1 MPRPD
6 QRYALVTPAH
16 NEAAFLPRVVASMAA
31 QTVAPVKWVI
41 IDDRSTDDTWSV
53 ITAAARQHSFIEPV
67 KITGNQIRKLGSN
80 VVHVFNLGYG
90 FLPANIPF
98 VVKMDADVL
107 LPPDYFAVLL
117 EHFAADPKLGVA
129 SGKTFVP
136 RGDSWV
142 LERCADNHVPGPCKT
157 YRRACLEDIG
167 GLIPILG
174 WDILDV
180 TKARQRGWRTQS
192 YRQLPIY
199 HLRPMGQVMGMMK
212 TFLSYGKACY
222 LIRCHPLFVVG
233 RACYRALDAPYLL
246 GLLILAGYI
255 RAALQVP
262 ETERL
267 ADKGLAKFLQ
277 HEQLQRLLGRT
288 IRQEEFLPR
297 RLEAT

>member
-1 MPRPD
+1 LPRRKP
-6 QRYALVTPAH
+6 RYALVTPAH

-31 QTVAPVKWVI
+31 QTVRPAKWLI

-53 ITAAARQHSFIEPV
+53 ITAAAQKHSFIEPV
-67 KITGNQIRKLGSN
+67 RITGKPTRQLGSN
-80 VVHVFNLGYG
+80 VVRVFNLGYG
-90 FLPANIPF
+90 LLPANIPF
-98 VVKMDADVL
+98 VVKMDSDVL

-117 EHFAADPKLGVA
+117 EHFAAYPKLGVA

-136 RGDSWV
+136 REDGWV

-192 YRQLPIY
+192 FRQLPIY
-199 HLRPMGQVMGMMK
+199 HLRPMGQVMGMIK

-222 LIRCHPLFVVG
+222 LIRCHPLFVMG
-233 RACYRALDAPYLL
+233 RACYRALEVPYFL

-262 ETERL
+262 EKERL
-267 ADKGLAKFLQ
+267 SNQSLARFLRQ
-277 HEQLQRLLGRT
+277 EQIQRLLGRT

-297 RLEAT
+297 RLREV

>member
-1 MPRPD
+1 LLRHNR
-6 QRYALVTPAH
+6 RYALVTPAH

-31 QTVAPVKWVI
+31 QTRPPAKWVI
-41 IDDRSTDDTWSV
+41 IDDRSTDDTWAV
-53 ITAAARQHSFIEPV
+53 IEAAARQHSFIDPV
-67 KITGNQIRKLGSN
+67 RVAGAPTRQLGGN
-80 VVHVFNLGYG
+80 VVHLFNLGYG
-90 FLPANIPF
+90 LLPADIPF
-98 VVKMDADVL
+98 VVKMDSDVL
-107 LPPDYFAVLL
+107 LPPDYFALLL
-117 EHFAADPKLGVA
+117 ERFAADPRLGVA

-136 RGDSWV
+136 RSGGWE

-167 GLIPILG
+167 GLIPMLG

-180 TKARQRGWRTQS
+180 TKARLRGWRTQS

-233 RACYRALDAPYLL
+233 RACYRALEVPYFL
-246 GLLILAGYI
+246 GLVILAGYI
-255 RAALQVP
+255 RAALQIP

-267 ADKGLAKFLQ
+267 SDKDLARFLRL
-277 HEQLQRLLGRT
+277 EQLQRLLGRT
-288 IRQEEFLPR
+288 FRQEEFLPR
-297 RLEAT
+297 RLREV

>member
-1 MPRPD
+1 LPRLNR
-6 QRYALVTPAH
+6 QYAIITPAH
-16 NEAAFLPRVVASMAA
+16 NESAFLPRVVASIGA
-31 QTVAPVKWVI
+31 QTLPPAKWVI
-41 IDDRSTDDTWSV
+41 IDDRSKDDTWSV
-53 ITAAARQHSFIEPV
+53 IEAAARQHAFIKPV
-67 KITGNQIRKLGSN
+67 RVTGAPARQLGSN
-80 VVHVFNLGYG
+80 VVHLFNLGYK
-90 FLPANIPF
+90 LLSADIPF
-98 VVKMDADVL
+98 VIKMDSDVL
-107 LPPDYFAVLL
+107 LPPDYFAILL
-117 EHFAADPKLGVA
+117 ERCAADPRLGVA
-129 SGKTFVP
+129 SGKTFAP
-136 RGDSWV
+136 RSGGWE

-157 YRRACLEDIG
+157 YRRTCLEDIG

-222 LIRCHPLFVVG
+222 LIRCHPLFVAG
-233 RACYRALDAPYLL
+233 RACYRALEVPYFL

-262 ETERL
+262 ENKRL
-267 ADKGLAKFLQ
+267 SDQGLARFLR

-288 IRQEEFLPR
+288 FGQEEFLPR
-297 RLEAT
+297 RLREV

>member
-1 MPRPD
+1 LPPHNL
-6 QRYALVTPAH
+6 RYALVTPAH

-31 QTVAPVKWVI
+31 QTAIPVKWVI
-41 IDDRSTDDTWSV
+41 IDDRSTDDTWPV
-53 ITAAARQHSFIEPV
+53 ISAAARQHSFIEPV
-67 KITGNQIRKLGSN
+67 RLTGNPSRKLGGN

-90 FLPANIPF
+90 LLPPDIPF

-107 LPPDYFAVLL
+107 LPPEYFAVLL
-117 EHFAADPKLGVA
+117 KHFAADPRLGVA
-129 SGKTFVP
+129 SGKTFIP
-136 RGDSWV
+136 RRDGWV

-180 TKARQRGWRTQS
+180 AKARQRGWSTRS
-192 YRQLPIY
+192 CRRLPIY
-199 HLRPMGQVMGMMK
+199 HLRPMGSVMGMMK

-233 RACYRALDAPYLL
+233 RACYRALEAPYCL

-255 RAALQVP
+255 RAVLQVP
-262 ETERL
+262 ESERL
-267 ADKGLAKFLQ
+267 SDVGLAKFLR
-277 HEQLQRLLGRT
+277 HEQLRRLLGRT

-297 RLEAT
+297 RLKAG

>member
-1 MPRPD
+1 LPRFS
-6 QRYALVTPAH
+6 QGYALVTPAH
-16 NEAAFLPRVVASMAA
+16 NEATFLPGVVASIAA
-31 QTVAPVKWVI
+31 QTLVPAKWVI

-67 KITGNQIRKLGSN
+67 RISGNHSRKLGSN

-90 FLPANIPF
+90 LLPPDIPF
-98 VVKMDADVL
+98 VVKMDSDVL
-107 LPPDYFAVLL
+107 LPPEYFAVLL

-136 RGDSWV
+136 RGDGWV

-157 YRRACLEDIG
+157 YRRACLEDMG

-180 TKARQRGWRTQS
+180 TKARQLGWRTQS

-199 HLRPMGQVMGMMK
+199 HRRPMGQVMGMVK

-233 RACYRALDAPYLL
+233 RACYRALEVPYFL

-267 ADKGLAKFLQ
+267 SDEGLARFLR

-288 IRQEEFLPR
+288 FRQEEFLPR
-297 RLEAT
+297 RLREV

>member
-1 MPRPD
+1 V
-6 QRYALVTPAH
+6 VTLAH
-16 NEAAFLPRVVASMAA
+16 NEAAFLPKVVASMAA
-31 QTVAPVKWVI
+31 QTLPPAKWVL
-41 IDDRSTDDTWSV
+41 IDDRSTDDTWEV
-53 ITAAARQHSFIEPV
+53 ITAAAGHHSFIEPV
-67 KITGNQIRKLGSN
+67 RITGSPTRKLGSN

-90 FLPANIPF
+90 LLPAHIPF
-98 VVKMDADVL
+98 VVKMDSDVL
-107 LPPDYFAVLL
+107 LPPDYFAALL
-117 EHFAADPKLGVA
+117 EHFETDHRLGAA

-136 RGDSWV
+136 RNNGWV

-180 TKARQRGWRTQS
+180 TKARQRGWLTQS

-233 RACYRALDAPYLL
+233 RACYRALEVPYFL

-262 ETERL
+262 ATERL
-267 ADKGLAKFLQ
+267 SDEGLARFLR
-277 HEQLQRLLGRT
+277 HEQLQRLTGRT
-288 IRQEEFLPR
+288 FRQEEFLPR
-297 RLEAT
+297 RLREV

>member
-1 MPRPD
+1 LTPPNR
-6 QRYALVTPAH
+6 RYAVVTPAH
-16 NEAAFLPRVVASMAA
+16 SEAAFLPSVVASMAA
-31 QTVAPVKWVI
+31 QTLPPAKWVI

-53 ITAAARQHSFIEPV
+53 ISAAAGEHVFIEPV
-67 KITGNQIRKLGSN
+67 RVTGSPTRQLGGN
-80 VVHVFNLGYG
+80 VVHLFNLGYQL
-90 FLPANIPF
+90 LPADIPF

-107 LPPDYFAVLL
+107 LPPQYFALLL
-117 EHFAADPKLGVA
+117 ERFAADPWLGVA
-129 SGKTFVP
+129 FGKTFVP
-136 RGDSWV
+136 RKDGWV

-157 YRRACLEDIG
+157 YRRTSLEDIG

-199 HLRPMGQVMGMMK
+199 HLRPMGQVLGMMK

-222 LIRCHPLFVVG
+222 LSRCHPLFVLG
-233 RACYRALDAPYLL
+233 RACYRALEVPYFL
-246 GLLILAGYI
+246 GLLMLAGYI
-255 RAALQVP
+255 SAALKVP

-267 ADKGLAKFLQ
+267 PDQDLARFLR

-288 IRQEEFLPR
+288 WRQEEFLPR
-297 RLEAT
+297 RLGAV

>member
-1 MPRPD
+1 LPRHNR
-6 QRYALVTPAH
+6 RYALVTPAH
-16 NEAAFLPRVVASMAA
+16 NEADFLPRVVASMAA
-31 QTVAPVKWVI
+31 QTLLPAKWVI

-53 ITAAARQHSFIEPV
+53 ISAAARQHSFIEPIRV
-67 KITGNQIRKLGSN
+67 TGISTRQLGSN
-80 VVHVFNLGYG
+80 VVHLFNLGYG
-90 FLPANIPF
+90 LLPADIPF

-117 EHFAADPKLGVA
+117 DRFAADPGLGVA

-136 RGDSWV
+136 RPDGWV

-180 TKARQRGWRTQS
+180 TKARLRGWRTQS

-233 RACYRALDAPYLL
+233 RACYRALEVPYFL
-246 GLLILAGYI
+246 GLLILVGYL

-267 ADKGLAKFLQ
+267 SDETLAIFLR
-277 HEQLQRLLGRT
+277 HEQLQRLLGHT
-288 IRQEEFLPR
+288 FRQEEFLPR
-297 RLEAT
+297 RLREV